1 MATTFE
7 HILTHTTESGVRV
20 ITLNR
25 PEKLNAVNRAL
36 AHEFPTAVQEASED
50 ESVRSVL
57 ITGAGRGFCAGLEL
71 DPSQIASLSKS
82 ATRAH
87 KIDDLEWVGRWV
99 LALRACPVPVVAAI
113 NGPAAG
119 AGFAMTLAADIR
131 VMSEAAVMTP
141 GYARIAA
148 SPDAGMT
155 WLLPRI
161 VGAARATELILSARD
176 IKHEEAVRIGLVAA
190 AMPADGFADAAL
202 AYATRLAQGPTIAY
216 IHTKRLL
223 NQAFDVDLT
232 TQLKAELSLIKQ
244 CFATEDSREAI
255 RAFGEKRKPNF
266 QGK

>member
-1 MATTFE
+1 MSQAFE
-7 HILTHTTESGVRV
+7 HLLIHTTDEGVRI

-25 PEKLNAVNRAL
+25 PEKLNAVNRTL
-36 AHEFPTAVQEASED
+36 AQEFPVAVREAGED
-50 ESVRSVL
+50 EAVRCVL

-71 DPSQIASLSKS
+71 DPSQLASLSVSKS
-82 ATRAH
+82 RAEQ
-87 KIDDLEWVGRWV
+87 IDDLEWVGRWV
-99 LALRACPVPVVAAI
+99 LAMRACPVPVVAAI

-119 AGFAMTLAADIR
+119 AGFAMTLAADLR
-131 VMSEAAVMTP
+131 VMSEAAVMSP
-141 GYARIAA
+141 GYARIGV

-161 VGAARATELILSARD
+161 VGSARAMELILWARD
-176 IKHEEAVRIGLVAA
+176 IKSEEAVRIGLVASA
-190 AMPADGFADAAL
+190 LPAEGFADAAL
-202 AYATRLAQGPTIAY
+202 AYATRLAQGPTLAY

-223 NQAFDVDLT
+223 LQSFDVDLT

-255 RAFGEKRKPNF
+255 RAFGEKRKPVF

>member
-1 MATTFE
+1 MASTFE
-7 HILTHTTESGVRV
+7 HLLIHSTDDGVRL

-25 PEKLNAVNRAL
+25 PDKLNAVNRAL
-36 AHEFPTAVQEASED
+36 AHEFPIAVREAGED
-50 ESVRSVL
+50 ESVRCVL

-71 DPSQIASLSKS
+71 DPSQIASLSKAAS
-82 ATRAH
+82 RSQ

-99 LALRACPVPVVAAI
+99 LTMRSCPIPVIAAI

-141 GYARIAA
+141 GYARIGV

-161 VGAARATELILSARD
+161 VGSARATELIFSARD

-190 AMPADGFADAAL
+190 ALPADGFADAAL

-223 NQAFDVDLT
+223 NQAYDVDLT
-232 TQLKAELSLIKQ
+232 TQLKAELSLIRQ

-255 RAFGEKRKPNF
+255 KAFGEKRKPNF

>member
-7 HILTHTTESGVRV
+7 HLLIQTTDPGVRV

-25 PEKLNAVNRAL
+25 PDKLNAVNRTL
-36 AHEFPTAVQEASED
+36 AREFPIAVREAGED
-50 ESVRSVL
+50 DSVRSVI

-71 DPSQIASLSKS
+71 DPSQIASLTKSKS
-82 ATRAH
+82 RGEQ
-87 KIDDLEWVGRWV
+87 IDDLEWVGRWV
-99 LALRACPVPVVAAI
+99 LSMRSCPVPVIAAI

-161 VGAARATELILSARD
+161 VGSARAMELILSARD
-176 IKHEEAVRIGLVAA
+176 IKFEEAVRIGLVAV
-190 AMPADGFADAAL
+190 AMPAEGFADAAL
-202 AYATRLAQGPTIAY
+202 AYASKLAQGPTIAY

-223 NQAFDVDLT
+223 NQAYDVDLT

-255 RAFGEKRKPNF
+255 RAFGEKRKPIF
-266 QGK
+266 HGK

>member
-1 MATTFE
+1 MAESFE
-7 HILTHTTESGVRV
+7 HLLTHTTDTGVRV

-25 PEKLNAVNRAL
+25 PEKLNAVNRTL
-36 AHEFPTAVQEASED
+36 AREFPIAVREAGED
-50 ESVRSVL
+50 DSVRCVL

-71 DPSQIASLSKS
+71 DPSQIASLSNAKS
-82 ATRAH
+82 RTEQ
-87 KIDDLEWVGRWV
+87 IEDLEWVGRWV

-113 NGPAAG
+113 NGPCAG
-119 AGFAMTLAADIR
+119 AGFAMTLATDVR

-141 GYARIAA
+141 GYARIGV

-161 VGAARATELILSARD
+161 VGSARAMELILWARD
-176 IKHEEAVRIGLVAA
+176 IKFEEAVRIGLAAA
-190 AMPADGFADAAL
+190 AMPEEGFADAAL
-202 AYATRLAQGPTIAY
+202 AYANRLAQGPTIAY

-223 NQAFDVDLT
+223 NQTYDVDLT

-255 RAFGEKRKPNF
+255 RAFGEKRKPVF